1 VTEVIAVEPEPTLRA
16 EATKAAAS
24 TSVAIRVLRG
34 VADHLPIE
42 DESVDGAVA
51 SLVLG

>member
-24 TSVAIRVLRG
+24 TPVAIRVLRG